1 MQKNIVIIGL
11 TDSIINLNKIGM
23 PIRGKIRLPLTITNQ
38 DQENEINVLL
48 REKLIMLEDIS
59 APPAVEYPTIPEV
72 EPKAEDKAE
81 DNDII
86 NLTNPPMIEAETI
99 ILNNEWEAKVEVND
113 VEVDEDETEDETEDD
128 KPKKTGRPKGSKN
141 KRKIKVQKLP
151 RNLAKE
157 ELLRTIKAE
166 AQTQAMGA
174 NVVIG
179 TLDGPK
185 QTRMC
190 RDAITD
196 MSNQVPPVKEE
207 KAEPEEKPIV
217 IDESK
222 LDASQQMG
230 RKAVISTE
238 GGPVQVDLVKS
249 ILPAGKNTD
258 PFIDDKPEIKPVPFV
273 DKTETEDGDGFTDA
287 FIKI

>member
-38 DQENEINVLL
+38 DQENEINVLI
-48 REKLIMLEDIS
+48 REKLIMLENIS
-59 APPAVEYPTIPEV
+59 TTPVVEYPPIPEV
-72 EPKAEDKAE
+72 EQKTEEVE
-81 DNDII
+81 DNDVI
-86 NLTNPPMIEAETI
+86 NLTNPPIIETETI
-99 ILNNEWEAKVEVND
+99 ILNNDFEAKVEVD
-113 VEVDEDETEDETEDD
+113 EVDEVDEDEEDETEDG
-128 KPKKTGRPKGSKN
+128 PKKVGRPKGSKN
-141 KRKIKVQKLP
+141 KKRIKIQKQP

-157 ELLRTIKAE
+157 ELLRTIRAE

-179 TLDGPK
+179 SLDGPK

-196 MSNQVPPVKEE
+196 MSNQIPPVKEE

-258 PFIDDKPEIKPVPFV
+258 PFIDNEVPVKPVPFV
-273 DKTETEDGDGFTDA
+273 DKTETEEDDGFSDA